1 LGMEWEK
8 KVLEWSR
15 KQRTK
20 FLLPIGKFLL
30 KLKIRAVY
38 LTIVAFLVGVA
49 AVYFLFRNQMFFFLL
64 GVLHLFLDGLD
75 GVVAR
80 ASNSDSRLGAHIDN
94 ISDRLIL
101 VLVLVKSYF
110 YFNDYFILVVLG
122 LYVLHHLIYALSDL
136 KGKVSYSR
144 FLTMVIY
151 FLGFYTLG
159 FFAVG
164 ILSLYGLSLQFN
176 SWVKKKFT
184 T

>member
-1 LGMEWEK
+1 MEWEK
-8 KVLEWSR
+8 KVLDWSR
-15 KQRTK
+15 KQRTR

-30 KLKIRAVY
+30 RLRIKAVY
-38 LTIVAFLVGVA
+38 LTTAAFLFGAV
-49 AVYFLFRNQMFFFLL
+49 AVYFLFRNQLYFVLL

-80 ASNSDSRLGAHIDN
+80 ASNSDSRLGAHFDN

-101 VLVLVKSYF
+101 VLVLIKSYF

-122 LYVLHHLIYALSDL
+122 IYVLHHLIYALSDL

-144 FLTMVIY
+144 FLTLILY

-176 SWVKKKFT
+176 SWIKKKFT